1 MRILVNY
8 DRKDQSY
15 LTILQYHIK
24 QRGYEAIATSSE
36 LTLADMVMKAKSSH
50 CDAILLCNEQTLA
63 NCVPG
68 SKPTLDDYRGSRL
81 NFSVPTIVCNS
92 LAHTVTV
99 PYGSWLLGK
108 DLDKFKTLNNK
119 TEEFTF
125 KVLEST
131 KDFEVAFASIS
142 RSILIAYDIETK
154 TINEDEDLCLAG
166 DTLITCC
173 AWSCLYADGKIDTF
187 VLPFIDFNE
196 DHWHTDELYAQ
207 AILLLRRINSTN
219 IPKVMHNGMY
229 DSLHSISYHAE
240 PINWTLDTM
249 AMAHSEYSELPKTLD
264 FVASLTLHDYIQ
276 WKNEAS
282 AASKEKD
289 IHRYWGYNAKDTF
302 TTLRICMHYL
312 RNLPQYARVNYGNQ
326 FKFVYPALYCAYEGI
341 KVSPEIRNQLRTEAQ
356 RKVDEHLARLR
367 KMVDDENFNPASPK
381 QVQQYVYDVFGARDP
396 GIGQKKDS
404 TTGKRTKM
412 VRGTN
417 EKNLKA
423 VGEQHPILL
432 RFTDSLLEYRENAKA
447 ISTYFDFLQ
456 KNGRLL
462 YNLNPFG
469 TDTGRMSCQS
479 SSFWCGTQAQNIPP
493 YAKKM
498 LVADEGFI
506 MAEVDNSQSEA
517 RCTAYLSQDLK
528 LIAALEDKEK
538 DFYTTLGTLFF
549 QIPYENVTKEF
560 RNKILKKI
568 VHGTN
573 YMMGANTFI
582 ENAGIQNLLV
592 GAEPLKLKI
601 VLHDKPTN
609 GEITIK
615 QFAKQLLDA
624 YHIPFYRVREW
635 YKEIAASIQMTHTL
649 RSPLGHTRYFFG
661 DIQKNHNL
669 LRSAVAHAPQN
680 LSVSILNIGLWKV
693 WELVKESNGDL
704 RLKAQ
709 IHDSVLF
716 QFKKDRPEL
725 LDRVLECL
733 NNPVTIHGRTLLIPI
748 DHKMGDSWGAMKD

>member
-8 DRKDQSY
+8 DKKDQPY
-15 LTILQYHIK
+15 LTILQYYIK
-24 QRGYEAIATSSE
+24 QKGMTAVATSTE
-36 LTLADMVMKAKSSH
+36 LSLAELIMKAKNADCH
-50 CDAILLCNEQTLA
+50 AILLCNEATLK

-68 SKPTLDDYRGSRL
+68 TNPTLDDYRGSRL

-92 LAHTVTV
+92 LSHTVTV
-99 PYGSWLLGK
+99 SYGSWLLGK
-108 DLDKFKTLNNK
+108 DLDKFKSLTIPPK
-119 TEEFTF
+119 EFTF
-125 KVLEST
+125 KVLET
-131 KDFEVAFASIS
+131 TQDFETAYAKLS

-154 TINEDEDLCLAG
+154 TIGEDEEACKGG

-173 AWSCLYADGKIDTF
+173 AWSGLFADGSIETF
-187 VLPFIDFNE
+187 VLPFIDFNQ
-196 DHWHTDELYAQ
+196 DHWHTDDLYAE
-207 AILLLRRINSTN
+207 AILLLRRINSLK
-219 IPKVMHNGMY
+219 IHKVMHNGMY
-229 DSLHSISYHAE
+229 DSLHSIVYRAE
-240 PINWTLDTM
+240 PLYWTLDTM
-249 AMAHSEYSELPKTLD
+249 AMMHSEFSELPKSLD
-264 FVASLTLHDYIQ
+264 FVASLCLHDYVQ
-276 WKNEAS
+276 WKNEA
-282 AASKEKD
+282 AGASKDKD
-289 IHRYWGYNAKDTF
+289 IHRYWAYNAKDTF
-302 TTLRICMHYL
+302 TTLRIAMHYL
-312 RNLPQYARVNYGNQ
+312 RNLPQYARVNYANQ
-326 FKFVYPALYCAYEGI
+326 FKFVYPALYCNFEGI
-341 KVSPEIRNQLRTEAQ
+341 KVSPEIRNELRAAAQ
-356 RKVDEHLARLR
+356 NKVEEHLAKLR

-381 QVQQYVYDVFGARDP
+381 QVQGYIYDVFGARDP
-396 GIGQKKDS
+396 GVGQKKDAS
-404 TTGKRTKM
+404 GKRTKM

-498 LVADEGFI
+498 LVADDGFI
-506 MAEVDNSQSEA
+506 MCEVDNSQSEA

-528 LIAALEDKEK
+528 LIAALEDKER

-549 QIPYENVTKEF
+549 QIPYEQVSKDF

-573 YMMGANTFI
+573 YMMGAATFI
-582 ENAGIQNLLV
+582 ENAGTQNLLL
-592 GAEPLKLKI
+592 GADALGLKI
-601 VLHDKPTN
+601 TLSDKPSKN
-609 GEITIK
+609 EITLK

-624 YHIPFYRVREW
+624 YHVPFYRVREW
-635 YKEIAASIQMTHTL
+635 YKEIGASIQMTHML
-649 RSPLGHTRYFFG
+649 QSPLGHTRYFFG

-680 LSVSILNIGLWKV
+680 LSVSVLNIGLWKV
-693 WELVKESNGDL
+693 WELVKKSEGQL

-709 IHDSVLF
+709 VHDSILF
-716 QFKKDRPEL
+716 QYHKDRPEL
-725 LDRVLECL
+725 LDEVLKCL
-733 NNPVTIHGRTLLIPI
+733 DNPVKIHGRTLVIPI
-748 DHKMGDSWGAMKD
+748 DFKSGDSWGAMKD

>member
-24 QRGYEAIATSSE
+24 QKGMEAVATSSE
-36 LTLADMVMKAKSSH
+36 LSLADLIMKAKNAN
-50 CDAILLCNEQTLA
+50 CDAILLCNESTLA

-68 SKPTLDDYRGSRL
+68 SKPTLDDFRGSRL

-108 DLDKFKTLNNK
+108 DLDKFKTISK
-119 TEEFTF
+119 PSETFTF
-125 KVLEST
+125 KVLES
-131 KDFEVAFASIS
+131 S
-142 RSILIAYDIETK
+142 RDMEDAYNIIRESILIAYDIETK
-154 TINEDEDLCLAG
+154 TINEDEELCRGG

-173 AWSCLYADGKIDTF
+173 AWSALAVDGTINTF
-187 VLPFIDFNE
+187 VLPFIDFNQ
-196 DHWHTDELYAQ
+196 DHWHTDDLYIE
-207 AILLLRRINSTN
+207 AIRLLRRINSLK
-219 IPKVMHNGMY
+219 IHKVMHNGMY
-229 DSLHSISYHAE
+229 DSLHSIAYGAE
-240 PINWTLDTM
+240 PLYWTLDTM
-249 AMAHSEYSELPKTLD
+249 AMAHSEFSELPKSLD
-264 FVASLTLHDYIQ
+264 FVASLCLHDYIQ

-282 AASKEKD
+282 AASKDKD
-289 IHRYWGYNAKDTF
+289 IQRYWGYNAKDTF
-302 TTLRICMHYL
+302 TTLRICIHYL
-312 RNLPQYARVNYGNQ
+312 RNLPAYARTNYGNQ
-326 FKFVYPALYCAYEGI
+326 FKFVYPALYCAFEGI
-341 KVSPEIRNQLRTEAQ
+341 KVDPQVCMELRTKAQ
-356 RKVDEHLARLR
+356 SKVDEHLAKLR
-367 KMVDDENFNPASPK
+367 KMVSDENFNPASPK
-381 QVQQYVYDVFGARDP
+381 QVQAYIYDIFGAKDP
-396 GIGQKKDS
+396 GVGQKKDAS
-404 TTGKRTKM
+404 GKRTKM

-447 ISTYFDFLQ
+447 ISTYFNFLQ

-493 YAKKM
+493 YAKRM

-549 QIPYENVTKEF
+549 QIPYENVTKDF

-582 ENAGIQNLLV
+582 ENAGVQNLLV

-601 VLHDKPTN
+601 VLHDSPKN
-609 GEITIK
+609 GEITLK

-624 YHIPFYRVREW
+624 YHVPFHRVREW
-635 YKEIAASIQMTHTL
+635 YKEIAASIQMTHML
-649 RSPLGHTRYFFG
+649 KSPLGHTRYFFG

-669 LRSAVAHAPQN
+669 LRSAVAHSPQN
-680 LSVSILNIGLWKV
+680 LSVSVLNIGLWKV
-693 WELVKESNGDL
+693 WELIKASEGNL

-709 IHDSVLF
+709 VHDSILF
-716 QFKKDRPEL
+716 QYHKDHGEYL
-725 LDRVLECL
+725 QKVLDCL
-733 NNPVTIHGRTLLIPI
+733 DNPVVIHGRTLRIPI
-748 DHKMGDSWGAMKD
+748 DYKQGDSWGSME